1 MQPKIR
7 VLLSST
13 VLALVALAGLGFW
26 SHGRAIAANTTVIMY
41 DNSAPFRPA
50 GDPGLGLW
58 QFTPAHIAV
67 TVGDQVTFVNPSSG
81 RTAHT
86 VTSITPQGT
95 PTDRSLQ
102 VGAQFDSSP
111 SGTTDAVQPGSSWV
125 LDTSTLQPGQYVYFC
140 KIHPW
145 QIGTITVSAA
155 S

>member
-1 MQPKIR
+1 MQPRIR
-7 VLLSST
+7 VVLSSAL
-13 VLALVALAGLGFW
+13 LALVAVAGLTLS
-26 SHGRAIAANTTVIMY
+26 SHSRAIAADTTVIMY

-58 QFTPAHIAV
+58 QFTPSHVAV
-67 TVGDQVTFVNPSSG
+67 TQGDKVTFMNPSTA

-86 VTSITPQGT
+86 VTSITPMGSAMSRT
-95 PTDRSLQ
+95 LE

-111 SGTTDAVQPGSSWV
+111 SGTSDAIQAGGTWV
-125 LDTSTLQPGQYVYFC
+125 LDTSTLDPGQYVYFC

-145 QIGTITVSAA
+145 QIGTMTVSAA